1 MASRDS
7 LAAFRHP
14 GVLRFCMGRLFSSM
28 AAVIMSVAVGWEL
41 YERTGSAFALGL
53 TGLVELLPVLVLAL
67 PAGVAAD
74 RLPRRT
80 LAIAAHL
87 MLSLCALALAALAY
101 SSGPVALYYVVLF
114 FVGVAIAFRNP
125 SVSSMLPQLVPPR
138 DFANAN
144 AWMSSI
150 YEIASMAGPALGGLL
165 IAASGSAAFAFAA
178 TTVAHLFFVA
188 VLFTLPRLPAVST
201 GKAQGLDDMLAGLRF
216 VARTRVF
223 LAAIS
228 LDLFAVMFGGA
239 IALLPMFAK
248 DILHVGPVGL
258 GWLRAAPSL
267 GAFVMA
273 VIQLRLAPWKRP
285 GRVLVVVVIGFGL
298 STIGF
303 GLSESFALSFAML
316 FLSGVFD
323 NVSVVIRSTLEQT
336 LTPDAMRGRVSAVH
350 YVFIDLSNKLG
361 SFESGS
367 VAALFGAVFS
377 VVSGGAVTL
386 LVVALVVLAFPE
398 LARLAPLH
406 TLKTLPGPGDD
417 PGGEPRTGD
426 SPPPAA

>member
-14 GVLRFCMGRLFSSM
+14 GVLRFCLGRLFSSM

-87 MLSLCALALAALAY
+87 MLALCALALAALAY
-101 SSGPVALYYVVLF
+101 YAGPVALYYVVLF

-188 VLFTLPRLPAVST
+188 VLFTLPQLPAVST
-201 GKAQGLDDMLAGLRF
+201 GKAARGLDDMLAGLRF

-228 LDLFAVMFGGA
+228 LDLFAMMFGGA

-273 VIQLRLAPWKRP
+273 VIQLRLPPWQRP
-285 GRVLVVVVIGFGL
+285 GRVLLVVVVGFGL

-361 SFESGS
+361 AFESGS

-386 LVVALVVLAFPE
+386 LVVALVALAFPE

-406 TLKTLPGPGDD
+406 TLKALPASGGDGD
-417 PGGEPRTGD
+417 PRAGD
-426 SPPPAA
+426 STPPAA